1 MTRNQIW
8 AIVGAAVAAL
18 ALGMGV
24 VLVTT
29 GGDDA
34 DSISTVAT
42 RPPLAST
49 TLPPTTTTLP
59 PTTTTL
65 PPVTVPTVP
74 PTAAPSPTVIVVPPS
89 EPPTAPPTAAPTV
102 PPTAAPVTTT
112 TALPTT
118 TTTTVPPTTTTLP
131 STAPT
136 ITDFGPRRGP
146 AGTTVVLTGTN
157 FVDVE
162 GLRLGAVAITQFTVD
177 SATQIT
183 LVIPAEAPLGRAR
196 FTVTTAEGSDTSNR
210 RFRVDSATTPTTAD
224 PCVDEPTTTTTTGPS
239 TTTTTRASTTTSL
252 PTTTTTDPCADV
264 PTTTTTGPPTSPT
277 TAP

>member
-112 TALPTT
+112 TALPT

-277 TAP
+277 PAP